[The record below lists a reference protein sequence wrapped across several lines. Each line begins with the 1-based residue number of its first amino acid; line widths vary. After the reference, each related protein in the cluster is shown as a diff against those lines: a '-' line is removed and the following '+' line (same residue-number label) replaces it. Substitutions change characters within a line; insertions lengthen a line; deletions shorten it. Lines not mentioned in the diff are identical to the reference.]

1 MRMGFCLDFSL
12 PGGVGGEAGSQQ
24 VKGSPSS
31 PPEASLCGS
40 VDEAPGEE
48 LVPSLGAQAR
58 GGGLLA

>member
-24 VKGSPSS
+24 VKVSPSS
-31 PPEASLCGS
+31 PPEPSLCGS

-48 LVPSLGAQAR
+48 LVPSLGGQAR
-58 GGGLLA
+58 VGGLLS